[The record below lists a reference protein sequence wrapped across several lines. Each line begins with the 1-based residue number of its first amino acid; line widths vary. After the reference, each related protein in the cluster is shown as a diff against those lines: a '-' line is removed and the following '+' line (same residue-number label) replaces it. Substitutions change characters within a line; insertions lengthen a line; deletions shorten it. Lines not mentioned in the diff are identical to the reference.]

1 MLLDIDPLRIYY
13 RHVFYST
20 MPLFPSVLQI
30 YVIRHCHSPI
40 GCKYLSFSTLPLFPA
55 VVYIYVTR
63 QCQCQCHSSHPPDNV
78 TPPICCQHL
87 CYSTMS
93 MSVSL
98 LPSSRQRH
106 SSHLLS
112 TSMLLDNVNVSVTPP
127 ILPTTSLLPSVV
139 NIYVYST
146 LPLLSA
152 VNSCVSPHCHSSHI
166 LSTSMFLGI
175 AVLPMCGQ
183 HLRYSTLPLF
193 SLLSTF
199 IFLDISTLPICC

>member
-30 YVIRHCHSPI
+30 YVIRYCHSPI

-87 CYSTMS
+87 CLLNIASPVCCQQLCFSALPLFSYLVNIYVPRHCRSSHVWPTFTLLDIATLL
-93 MSVSL
+93 SVVNIYF
-98 LPSSRQRH
+98 SRHFH
-106 SSHLLS
+106 SSHLLL
-112 TSMLLDNVNVSVTPP
+112 TTMLLDIAP
-127 ILPTTSLLPSVV
+127 LP
-139 NIYVYST
+139 N
-146 LPLLSA
+146 
-152 VNSCVSPHCHSSHI
+152 
-166 LSTSMFLGI
+166 
-175 AVLPMCGQ
+175 
-183 HLRYSTLPLF
+183 
-193 SLLSTF
+193 
-199 IFLDISTLPICC
+199 CC